1 MATIGGSG
9 MSSVARARFWLEVA
23 LGALSGGLFF
33 TTLLVPEWIELA
45 FGIDPDRGSGAF
57 EILITVG
64 FLTAT
69 IACGVRARLEHR
81 RAQTASGC
89 PDTVR

>member
-1 MATIGGSG
+1 

-33 TTLLVPEWIELA
+33 TTLLVPEWIELT

-64 FLTAT
+64 FFAAT
-69 IACGVRARLEHR
+69 ICSGVLARLEHR
-81 RAQTASGC
+81 RAQMAVG
-89 PDTVR
+89 